1 MDSQYRSLLKI
12 KQDVRDKV
20 ALNKLIENQTS
31 EREKAR
37 LLSFS
42 LPQLEA
48 WLSAA
53 KIPALDLHLLPN
65 DFHAAVK
72 YRLGAPIY
80 EKERKCPYC
89 ITGSLNTLG
98 DHAVACHGRG
108 DISLRHDRLRDK
120 IFFSSCN
127 AANLSPIREQ
137 KNLITETNSRPGD
150 VYLPC
155 WSSGQPAALDV
166 KIISALQPSITSNAV
181 RKSGFA
187 M

>member
-12 KQDVRDKV
+12 KQEVRDKV

-72 YRLGAPIY
+72 YRLSAPIY

-108 DISLRHDRLRDK
+108 DISLRHDRLRDE
-120 IFFSSCN
+120 IFFQLQRCQ
-127 AANLSPIREQ
+127 PV
-137 KNLITETNSRPGD
+137 TNSRTEKPDNRNKFSTWRCVFTLSVFWATG
-150 VYLPC
+150 
-155 WSSGQPAALDV
+155 SSGC
-166 KIISALQPSITSNAV
+166 
-181 RKSGFA
+181 
-187 M
+187 